1 MNETRNDRRAPRA
14 SAPPPGDDAR
24 SRVGTPLNE
33 KWRIDAVIGEGGMG
47 TVFAATHRNGARAA
61 LKVLHPELTRAD
73 DVRERFLREGRIA
86 NQIEH
91 PSAVRILDDDV
102 SDRGEAFLVMELLHG
117 DTLEGLLRE
126 RGKLDLE
133 EALRIIDPVLELLVE
148 AHGHGI
154 VHRDIKPA
162 NIFLTSSGRVKVLDF
177 GIARLR
183 EQRGGP
189 GATRQG
195 TALGTPQFMSPEQ
208 ALGLG
213 DQIDGRADVFS
224 VGACMYAMLSGRRLN
239 DTEVE
244 AEAFVLAATRP
255 APSVAL
261 AAPELPAEIVAAV
274 DKALAYERNDRFPD
288 AGAMRS
294 QLLAVAAALRAGQL
308 SGAPSKRAGVLV
320 RGEVEDDEE
329 PAEAEAKEQLERRL
343 RNIWKLLGMFM
354 ASTRQY
360 GWNHPE
366 VARQLEAAYDATIEA
381 LSRAPDSVRWD
392 VTPYSFSYEGSP
404 IWEPD
409 RPPFDRLPFQL
420 FGDGMR
426 RIQLRPGLSMQELR
440 DLTAIMMKDRGSG
453 EFAEGDAV
461 SNLWDRHFDHVAYL
475 SIDSFAEGDAEER
488 DAFERMCAGVAESSL
503 EQARI
508 DKDWLEGSLE
518 AQALGMNLSQ
528 GLREA
533 ANAANALSLDPVTRA
548 ALAAQ
553 LSLSSDQ
560 WTKRYVDV
568 LAQAWMESQRGG
580 DGALVANAL
589 REWTRDHV
597 QLHNSPA
604 VFAMFEAVA
613 ASLAQ
618 LDPKRAKEHESA
630 LILAMLPPETLAAL
644 IAQLVERGTRL
655 AAAREIAEIDPTTAA
670 GLGRALEHLQSD
682 AVFPAA
688 FACLDASRGTAI
700 GPALL
705 AYVKRWA
712 AGHEAE
718 IGERLQTAQP
728 ELGVEL
734 VRALAALR
742 DPVAQRALNRAFRS
756 PHAELRLEALGHLPE
771 GADAF
776 TEELQRML
784 DDRAPEVRT
793 KTLGA
798 LRSLKA
804 KSIGPA
810 LARRI
815 QASSFHGLPLEERRL
830 WFEALAE
837 LHPARAEDVAVEML
851 GMLKGLPAGEQEQT
865 RIVAVGILA
874 RIGGPESCKVVEGVA
889 KRRLLASGA
898 LREAAE
904 KAAAAIRERSERG
917 GGERASGFRFGGDA

>member
-1 MNETRNDRRAPRA
+1 MSEPRNDQPRPRA
-14 SAPPPGDDAR
+14 STAPPGGDSRA
-24 SRVGTPLNE
+24 RVGTALNA

-61 LKVLHPELTRAD
+61 LKVLHPELTRTD

-86 NQIEH
+86 NRIEH

-102 SDRGEAFLVMELLHG
+102 SDRGEAFLVMELLQG
-117 DTLEGLLRE
+117 GTLEDLLRE

-133 EALRIIDPVLELLVE
+133 EALRIVDPVLELLVE
-148 AHGHGI
+148 AHEHGI

-162 NIFLTSSGRVKVLDF
+162 NIFLTASGQVKLLDF

-224 VGACMYAMLSGRRLN
+224 VGACLYTMLSGRRLN

-255 APSVAL
+255 APSIAL
-261 AAPELPAEIVAAV
+261 AAKELPAEIVAAI

-288 AGAMRS
+288 ARAMRS

-308 SGAPSKRAGVLV
+308 SGAPAKRAGVLV

-329 PAEAEAKEQLERRL
+329 PAEAKGELARRL

-366 VARQLEAAYDATIEA
+366 VARQLEAAYEETLAA

-392 VTPYSFSYEGSP
+392 VTPYSFSHEGEP

-426 RIQLRPGLSMQELR
+426 RIQLRPGISMQELR
-440 DLTAIMMKDRGSG
+440 DLIAIMAKDPGSG

-488 DAFERMCAGVAESSL
+488 DAFERMCAGVADGAV

-508 DKDWLEGSLE
+508 DKDWLDGSLE
-518 AQALGMNLSQ
+518 AQALGVNLSQ
-528 GLREA
+528 RLREA

-553 LSLSSDQ
+553 LNLSSDQ

-568 LAQAWMESQRGG
+568 LAQAWIETLRGG
-580 DGALVANAL
+580 DHEIVAGVL

-604 VFAMFEAVA
+604 VFAMFGAIAEA
-613 ASLAQ
+613 LGQ
-618 LDPKRAKEHESA
+618 LDPARAKDHEAA
-630 LILAMLPPETLAAL
+630 LLRTMLPAETLAAL
-644 IAQLVERGTRL
+644 ITQLVERGTRL
-655 AAAREIAEIDPTTAA
+655 AAAKEIAEIDPATAD
-670 GLGRALEHLQSD
+670 GLGRALDQLGSD

-688 FACLDASRGTAI
+688 FGCLEASRGSAVW
-700 GPALL
+700 PALL
-705 AYVKRWA
+705 GYVKTWA

-718 IGERLQTAQP
+718 IGERLSAAQP
-728 ELGVEL
+728 EIGVDL
-734 VRALAALR
+734 VRALAGIEGPAALR
-742 DPVAQRALNRAFRS
+742 ALARAFRS
-756 PHAELRLEALGHLPE
+756 PHIEVRIEALSHVQE
-771 GADAF
+771 GADVF
-776 TEELQRML
+776 GEELQRML
-784 DDRAPEVRT
+784 DDRSPEVRT
-793 KTLGA
+793 KTLQA
-798 LRSLKA
+798 VRRRKA
-804 KSIGPA
+804 KSVGPA
-810 LARRI
+810 LVRRI
-815 QASSFHGLPLEERRL
+815 QASSFHSLPLDERRL
-830 WFEALAE
+830 WFEALAD
-837 LHPARAEDVAVEML
+837 LHPARAESVAVEML
-851 GMLKGLPAGEQEQT
+851 GPWKGLPTGDHEQT
-865 RIVAVGILA
+865 KIIAAGILG
-874 RIGGPESCKVVEGVA
+874 RVGWRESGKVVEGVA
-889 KRRLLASGA
+889 KRRLLASAA
-898 LREAAE
+898 LRDAAE
-904 KAAAAIRERSERG
+904 KAAAEIRERVESGRERPSRDSLG
-917 GGERASGFRFGGDA
+917 GGA